1 MHMFYL
7 RYWKHQET
15 VRAEIKKF
23 DKVLTHLSLA
33 CPLSPIRVY
42 SAMNTF
48 AKAKE
53 KANVATTNW
62 PSTMRMSLRMSNNAI
77 WMVPTCFDCSITWP
91 KALNVRHKVLKPY
104 KKLATKRVRSSTS
117 CVDDVATY
125 ILSVNITKYTT
136 RLAMSNLFQQSLNWK
151 QKNFYHKINKLKKSN
166 LGIIQ
171 EVILQSHMI
180 AFRHPVAALYD
191 CRMN

>member
-1 MHMFYL
+1 ML
-7 RYWKHQET
+7 
-15 VRAEIKKF
+15 KF
-23 DKVLTHLSLA
+23 DFQRRIHAHVLCTVLKTPRDRNNWDQKVWQIKVSTHISFA
-33 CPLSPIRVY
+33 CPLSPTRVY
-42 SAMNTF
+42 SAMKTF

-53 KANVATTNW
+53 KANVATMNW
-62 PSTMRMSLRMSNNAI
+62 PITMRMSLRMSNNAI

-117 CVDDVATY
+117 CADDVATY

-151 QKNFYHKINKLKKSN
+151 QSNSYYKINELNKST
-166 LGIIQ
+166 
-171 EVILQSHMI
+171 
-180 AFRHPVAALYD
+180 
-191 CRMN
+191 